1 MNGIVIKEL
10 DRALKRTRER
20 MLSYSD
26 TEIKQIEGLLTAATL
41 ATSLEKYSREIE
53 AMKIK
58 QPELV

>member
-1 MNGIVIKEL
+1 MNRIIIKEL

-26 TEIKQIEGLLTAATL
+26 EEIKQIEDLLNAAILST
-41 ATSLEKYSREIE
+41 TLEKYSREIDTLK
-53 AMKIK
+53 AK

>member
-1 MNGIVIKEL
+1 
-10 DRALKRTRER
+10 

-26 TEIKQIEGLLTAATL
+26 TEIKEIEGLLTAATL

>member
-26 TEIKQIEGLLTAATL
+26 IEIKQIEELLTAATL
-41 ATSLEKYSREIE
+41 ATSLEKYSRDIE
-53 AMKIK
+53 AMNIK